1 MERQL
6 ARKSAAKGKS
16 RHRSNKISNQPDS
29 SNEGFNGSNRDDV
42 VADKSFLVTTARK
55 IGSLLGRMVAKTEKS
70 SSMADLPPTKRS
82 RPSQSRKASVKR
94 RSIATGAEKQSPK
107 VVSQRK
113 LKGTG
118 SARHVTSKKP
128 KPRSSAQAL
137 AARKSRSGPE

>member
-16 RHRSNKISNQPDS
+16 RHSSNKISSQPDS
-29 SNEGFNGSNRDDV
+29 SNEGFSGSDRDAI

-55 IGSLLGRMVAKTEKS
+55 IGSLLGRMAAKTEKS
-70 SSMADLPPTKRS
+70 SMADFPSTKRS

-94 RSIATGAEKQSPK
+94 QSIVTRAEKQSPK

-118 SARHVTSKKP
+118 SARHATSKKP
-128 KPRSSAQAL
+128 KPRSSAQTL